1 MKIIQKALAS
11 TVFVAATLS
20 ANTIVTVNGKAI
32 TSEEVNEALMQAT
45 QGRFSSLPKDK
56 QQEMGQRMVQELV
69 MQEVVYDDAKKQK
82 IENSREFKDEF
93 AKVTEQ
99 LKKRISVQLWQKKVS
114 DKVAVSEKEV
124 SDYYNKNKAE
134 FQEKDRV
141 HAYHI
146 LVKTEDEAN
155 KLISQLKYLK
165 GADLENK
172 FTALAKTNSIDS
184 AAAARGGD
192 LGLFA
197 QGQMVPAFDKVVF
210 GMDVGT
216 ITTTPVKTEFGY
228 HVIYLKEKKPS
239 RLLSL
244 NEVKNFIIQRIKMD
258 KFKSVVQAKMQE
270 LQKTAKI
277 VPAKN

>member
-1 MKIIQKALAS
+1 MKILQKVLAS
-11 TVFVAATLS
+11 AVLVAATLS

-45 QGRFSSLPKDK
+45 QGRFTSLPKDK

-69 MQEVVYDDAKKQK
+69 MQEVVYSDAKKQG
-82 IENSREFKDEF
+82 IEKSKEFKDEL

-99 LKKRISVQLWQKKVS
+99 IKKRLAVQLWQKKVADKISVS
-114 DKVAVSEKEV
+114 DKEI

-165 GADLENK
+165 GAELENK
-172 FTALAKTNSIDS
+172 FIALAKTNSTGPS
-184 AAAARGGD
+184 ASKGGD
-192 LGLFA
+192 LGVFT
-197 QGQMVPAFDKVVF
+197 QGQMVPAFDKAVF

-228 HVIYLKEKKPS
+228 HVIYLKEKQAA

-244 NEVKNFIIQRIKMD
+244 NEVKNFIAQRLKMD
-258 KFKSVVQAKMQE
+258 KFKTVVQAKMQE

-277 VPAKN
+277 VPSK